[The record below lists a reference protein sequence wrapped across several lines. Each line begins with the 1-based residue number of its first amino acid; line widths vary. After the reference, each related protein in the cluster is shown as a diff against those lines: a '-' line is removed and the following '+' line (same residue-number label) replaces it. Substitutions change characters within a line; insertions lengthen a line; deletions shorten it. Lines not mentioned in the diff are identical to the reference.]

1 MKWTWHVPE
10 VGGMTS
16 APLQRVSVSM
26 RGRAGLNVNVVV
38 RTALGV
44 CVSLRGCECK
54 YAWEC
59 V

>member
-1 MKWTWHVPE
+1 MGVC
-10 VGGMTS
+10 
-16 APLQRVSVSM
+16 VSL